1 MGVNSEKKFVVIAL
15 VCGFVALVGV
25 MGFAGMGNVRH
36 VDIFWPERI
45 WQTLEFR
52 NVEGKT
58 VVVGTVGNSGTNPD
72 LIMRTGD
79 FSYILTVT
87 NRDTVPH
94 QLYVDGIDVSTK
106 LLQAG
111 ESDTITLT
119 SRYEATYNYYD
130 IAEDRQLLG
139 TITAKY
145 VIPLDEF
152 EAR

>member
-1 MGVNSEKKFVVIAL
+1 MNSEKKFVVIAL
-15 VCGFVALVGV
+15 VGGFVTLIAV
-25 MGFAGMGNVRH
+25 MGFASLGNVRH

-52 NVEGKT
+52 DVDGQT

-79 FSYILTVT
+79 FFYILTVT
-87 NRDTVPH
+87 NNDTVPH
-94 QLYVDGIDVSTK
+94 QLYIEGLDMSTK
-106 LLQAG
+106 LLEAG
-111 ESDTITLT
+111 ASETITLT
-119 SRYEATYNYYD
+119 SKYEATYNYYD
-130 IAEDRQLLG
+130 IAKEKQLLG

-145 VIPLDEF
+145 VTPLDEF